1 MAAFLGLFVVGI
13 ILGAFI
19 MWAVSNL
26 LSDAFQDRAAESEI
40 RDAKR
45 QMTRLEQEN
54 KRLEKRN
61 QKLDDLI
68 ITAKDV
74 HRDELR
80 SANYKRSDEYQ
91 LLEQTVEVLKDRKVD
106 LENELART
114 KLELMDAKEGK

>member
-40 RDAKR
+40 RDVKKEKS
-45 QMTRLEQEN
+45 RLEREN
-54 KRLEKRN
+54 KRLGKKSEN
-61 QKLDDLI
+61 LIDMLDDMRSNRTSEI
-68 ITAKDV
+68 MSARAEI
-74 HRDELR
+74 RDENR
-80 SANYKRSDEYQ
+80 
-91 LLEQTVEVLKDRKVD
+91 LLKEQVELLKDRKVELD
-106 LENELART
+106 NALART

>member
-40 RDAKR
+40 RDANR

-61 QKLDDLI
+61 QHLDDLI
-68 ITAKDV
+68 ITARDV

-80 SANYKRSDEYQ
+80 SVKYQRSDEYR
-91 LLEQTVEVLKDRKVD
+91 LLEETVEVLKDRKVE
-106 LENELART
+106 LENALART
-114 KLELMDAKEGK
+114 KLEIMKAKEGK